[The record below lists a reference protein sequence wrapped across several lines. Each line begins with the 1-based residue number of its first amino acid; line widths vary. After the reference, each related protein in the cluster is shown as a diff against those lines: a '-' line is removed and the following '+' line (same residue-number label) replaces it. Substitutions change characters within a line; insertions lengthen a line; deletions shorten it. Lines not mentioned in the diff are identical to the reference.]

1 MAFTEDLSVFFNT
14 DDFAIGCVYDGA
26 TPVDVIFDRAYI
38 EALADIAGT
47 APVALALASDIP
59 AAAEGKSLVINGTT
73 YTIRGRE
80 PQDDGAVVLL
90 RLEAP

>member
-1 MAFTEDLSVFFNT
+1 MPFDEDLSVFFNSAELAST
-14 DDFAIGCVYDGA
+14 ATYNGA

-38 EALADIAGT
+38 EALVNMAGT

-59 AAAEGKSLVINGTT
+59 PGAEGKTLAISGTT